1 VGLEGLFVNPIVCD
15 ALPMVQDIV
24 FGGAAL

>member
-15 ALPMVQDIV
+15 ALPMAHDIV
-24 FGGAAL
+24 FGGAGL